1 MEAIKLFGKATCH
14 KSRFYK
20 QWMSDNHIP
29 YDYYEL
35 ENDVMNQEFLTL
47 FYANGEQ
54 HFPTIVIG
62 NKTLRNPAV
71 TKVRK
76 QLIKASVEQLE
87 EGYSEVCYKGQK
99 YAVTKAIFNHGKSV
113 KVYAKNLKD
122 GDFISFNL
130 YHTKAGLQLKPCE
143 MPEHKVIDFLKQYEH
158 LQYGKSFSD
167 SQMGKMYNHFGNMTI
182 TEAV

>member
-14 KSRFYK
+14 KSQFYK
-20 QWMSDNHIP
+20 QWLTDNHIP
-29 YDYYEL
+29 YDFYEL
-35 ENDVMNQEFLTL
+35 KNNEMNQDFLTL
-47 FYANGEQ
+47 FYANGQQ

-62 NKTLRNPAV
+62 NKTLRNPEV
-71 TKVRK
+71 SKIGR

-87 EGYSEVCYKGQK
+87 EGYSEVSFNQQK
-99 YAVTKAIFNHGKSV
+99 YAVTKKVFNDGKSV

-130 YHTKAGLQLKPCE
+130 YRTKAGLQLKPCE

-158 LQYGKSFSD
+158 KQYGTNSSAL
-167 SQMGKMYNHFGNMTI
+167 QMGKMYKHFGTMDI
-182 TEAV
+182 SRVV